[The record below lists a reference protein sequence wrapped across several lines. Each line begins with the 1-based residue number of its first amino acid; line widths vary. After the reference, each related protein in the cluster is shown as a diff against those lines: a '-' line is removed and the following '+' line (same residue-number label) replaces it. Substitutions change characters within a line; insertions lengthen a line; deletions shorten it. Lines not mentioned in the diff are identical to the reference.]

1 MHITDG
7 KNIYNHLQDEISKF
21 IFGKRLL
28 YSMTGDKRF
37 ILEMIES
44 IPEVQALKAI
54 ICQRRDNFI
63 FGAGNYGRIVCA
75 LAPAHFLGIVDNDV
89 AKWGKSGG

>member
-63 FGAGNYGRIVCA
+63 FGAEDGA
-75 LAPAHFLGIVDNDV
+75 LCYAGQALPFPLP
-89 AKWGKSGG
+89 K